1 MTIAA
6 GIAAATA
13 LPFALRGRCERP
25 VMGCAAVLV
34 GAVVSTLNARIT
46 TFGLADIRGGLGLGV
61 DEGSWIAT
69 MFFAAQMA
77 VTPAAAWM
85 STVLSTRRVL
95 LWTGTVFA
103 ALSILPPF
111 LHDYD
116 TLIAVQF
123 VRGLAVGA
131 FIPAA
136 LGFILRSLAPQWWI
150 WGIAAYAFR
159 FVFSQNI
166 GGAIEGFYSDTGHW
180 QWIFWQNTALTPVMT
195 ILVAIAMPRRP
206 IDRELWHRTDWMGI
220 VYSGAGVALIYA
232 GLDQGNRLDWLNSGT
247 VSGLLLAGA
256 WLVAAFAIHE
266 SRAAYPLI
274 HLRVLAQSSVWVPAV
289 LVGIFGFGV
298 MATSFVLPSYLTAVQ
313 GLRAL
318 QISDALYWV
327 ALPQIVLVPLVALL
341 VQRMDA
347 RLLLTLGFAVIAVGS
362 WLDTGLTHDWV
373 SGNFVPSAAVEAVGL
388 ALAITALITYAIAN
402 ITPPQAAAIAA
413 TIQIARLLGS
423 ELGNALMQTFVR
435 VREQVYSNLI
445 GLHLVAGSPA
455 AEHAA
460 ALLSGPYVNRAVG
473 AGNAPLQGVGVLAG
487 LVRREAYVLADIDA
501 FWLIAWVAL
510 AGILLVLLLRR
521 PPPNPLT
528 PPRIVVSGQ

>member
-1 MTIAA
+1 
-6 GIAAATA
+6 
-13 LPFALRGRCERP
+13 
-25 VMGCAAVLV
+25 
-34 GAVVSTLNARIT
+34 
-46 TFGLADIRGGLGLGV
+46 
-61 DEGSWIAT
+61 
-69 MFFAAQMA
+69 
-77 VTPAAAWM
+77 
-85 STVLSTRRVL
+85 
-95 LWTGTVFA
+95 
-103 ALSILPPF
+103 
-111 LHDYD
+111 
-116 TLIAVQF
+116 
-123 VRGLAVGA
+123 
-131 FIPAA
+131 
-136 LGFILRSLAPQWWI
+136 
-150 WGIAAYAFR
+150 
-159 FVFSQNI
+159 
-166 GGAIEGFYSDTGHW
+166 
-180 QWIFWQNTALTPVMT
+180 
-195 ILVAIAMPRRP
+195 
-206 IDRELWHRTDWMGI
+206 
-220 VYSGAGVALIYA
+220 
-232 GLDQGNRLDWLNSGT
+232 
-247 VSGLLLAGA
+247 
-256 WLVAAFAIHE
+256 
-266 SRAAYPLI
+266 
-274 HLRVLAQSSVWVPAV
+274 VPAV

-298 MATSFVLPSYLTAVQ
+298 MATSFVLPNYLTAVQ

-341 VQRMDA
+341 VQRIDA

-362 WLDTGLTHDWV
+362 WLDTGLTHDWA

-455 AEHAA
+455 AEHAT

-528 PPRIVVSGQ
+528 PPRIAVSGQ